1 MTTVAVVAAIA
12 VLIAAAA
19 VAARAGGLGVYSLP
33 EFYAAGKDAGFAL
46 RDIRLLHRVAR
57 EAGLA
62 NPSSLFW
69 SQRSLDRCIEAVYAR
84 WYAEGLEDLP
94 RNAAFLDDLFRY
106 RKTIELSHPR
116 VRFGIQSSRSLDL
129 GQPLKIVIDRAGA
142 FRSRIVENTRTHLAI
157 AYPTGKPLPR
167 GFSWRGKQI
176 RVVLWRRD
184 DAAYTFETTV
194 SSDYLDRAAPVLQI
208 AHVDRMERRQKRA
221 SVRAPLSAPGRVTPV
236 RAPEEVDPTPV
247 GAGGYRCRMVDISE
261 DGAALY
267 VGGRA
272 KAGINLRIETAIDEH
287 PVVLAGTV
295 RTASYDRSRHLTLLH
310 IQAEVTDLVMKNRI
324 RAYVFGIARP
334 GRSGSAS
341 APAVAAPA
349 SAGAAGAAESTG
361 DTQNTDAGSGRRSE
375 SAAHAPREGESQ
387 EPAAAP

>member
-1 MTTVAVVAAIA
+1 VTTVTVVTAIA
-12 VLIAAAA
+12 VLIVAA
-19 VAARAGGLGVYSLP
+19 VVVARSGGLGVYSLP

-57 EAGLA
+57 EAGLT
-62 NPSSLFW
+62 NPTSLFW
-69 SQRSLDRCIEAVYAR
+69 SQRSLDRCIETVYQR
-84 WYAEGLEDLP
+84 WYAEGLEDAP
-94 RNAAFLDDLFRY
+94 RNAAFLDDLFQY
-106 RKTIELSHPR
+106 RKMIELSHPR
-116 VRFGIQSSRSLDL
+116 VRFGIQSSRSLDV
-129 GQPLKIVIDRAGA
+129 GQPLKIVIDRGGA

-157 AYPTGKPLPR
+157 AYPTGKSLPR

-184 DAAYTFETTV
+184 DAAYTFETKV

-261 DGAALY
+261 DGAALF

-272 KAGINLRIETAIDEH
+272 KAGINLRIETTIDEH

-295 RTASYDRSRHLTLLH
+295 RTASYDRTRHVTLLH
-310 IQAEVTDLVMKNRI
+310 IQAEVADLVMKNRI
-324 RAYVFGIARP
+324 RAYVFGIGRP
-334 GRSGSAS
+334 GFSSSPPGSTGGSA
-341 APAVAAPA
+341 
-349 SAGAAGAAESTG
+349 G
-361 DTQNTDAGSGRRSE
+361 GSGAEAGGAQNPEPSASETPPTAEAQPE
-375 SAAHAPREGESQ
+375 SAS
-387 EPAAAP
+387 